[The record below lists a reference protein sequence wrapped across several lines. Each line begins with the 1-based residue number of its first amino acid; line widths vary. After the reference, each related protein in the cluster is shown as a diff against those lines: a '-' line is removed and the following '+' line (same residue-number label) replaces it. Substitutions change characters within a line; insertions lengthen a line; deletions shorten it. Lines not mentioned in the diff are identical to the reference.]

1 MLDVLHKLLRR
12 HNDTTTPKTWQVMS
26 ALILNL
32 KDMQFLTNLDNILV
46 MIRITLSHKYDF
58 FKGLLLSIS
67 ILFLL

>member
-32 KDMQFLTNLDNILV
+32 KDMQFFPNLDNILV
-46 MIRITLSHKYDF
+46 MIRITLRALTEWDF
-58 FKGLLLSIS
+58 LIA
-67 ILFLL
+67 FLLETTN